1 MLSNFYSLLLIVCI
15 FSFIYIINYVYLYFY
30 KNKDFSNLKNNIMG
44 SILII
49 FGVLKLYDIEKFM
62 EIFQKYDIISKN
74 IPIYSYAYPFI
85 EIILGF
91 YFLYSD
97 KLTKIKLIT
106 NFLMIISITSV
117 SLSMMK
123 GQTLR
128 CGCLGAFF
136 HIPLSYVTLSEN
148 IIMLLICSLY

>member
-1 MLSNFYSLLLIVCI
+1 MLSNFYSLLLIITI
-15 FSFIYIINYVYLYFY
+15 FSIIFTINYSYLYFY

-44 SILII
+44 SILIV
-49 FGVLKLYDIEKFM
+49 FGILKLYDIEKFM

-74 IPIYSYAYPFI
+74 IPIYSFAYPFI
-85 EIILGF
+85 EIILGIC
-91 YFLYSD
+91 YMYSF
-97 KLTKIKLIT
+97 KLNKVKLLT
-106 NFLMIISITSV
+106 NLLMFISIISV
-117 SLSMMK
+117 SLSIIK

-148 IIMLLICSLY
+148 IIMLLTNNL

>member
-1 MLSNFYSLLLIVCI
+1 MLSNFYSLLLIICI
-15 FSFIYIINYVYLYFY
+15 FSIIYIINYSYLYFY

-44 SILII
+44 SILIV
-49 FGVLKLYDIEKFM
+49 FGILKLYDIEKFM

-85 EIILGF
+85 EIILGICF
-91 YFLYSD
+91 MYSF
-97 KLTKIKLIT
+97 KLNKVKLIT
-106 NFLMIISITSV
+106 NLLMFISIISV
-117 SLSMMK
+117 SLSMIK

-148 IIMLLICSLY
+148 IIMLLTNNL